1 MSLKLYE
8 ITEKYQQV
16 FSMIDEYYD
25 ENGEINP
32 KILMKLDDIA
42 ELAENKAIAVAS
54 FIKNAEAER
63 AAIEVAKRAMADR
76 ESRLNNKVNYLME
89 YLKTNMEACGISEI
103 TRSPYFTIK
112 LKKCPLSVDVI
123 NEKELPVQYLKVKE
137 VITPD
142 KIKMKEDLIAGVLI
156 QGAALKQNTRV
167 EIR

>member
-1 MSLKLYE
+1 M
-8 ITEKYQQV
+8 
-16 FSMIDEYYD
+16 D
-25 ENGEINP
+25 
-32 KILMKLDDIA
+32 
-42 ELAENKAIAVAS
+42 
-54 FIKNAEAER
+54 
-63 AAIEVAKRAMADR
+63 
-76 ESRLNNKVNYLME
+76 

-123 NEKELPVQYLKVKE
+123 NEKELPVQYLRVKE

>member
-16 FSMIDEYYD
+16 FNMVDEYYD

-54 FIKNAEAER
+54 FIKNADAER
-63 AAIEVAKRAMADR
+63 AAIEMAKKAMADR
-76 ESRLNNKVNYLME
+76 ESRLNQKVNYLMD
-89 YLKTNMEACGISEI
+89 YLKTNMEACGIHEI

-112 LKKCPLSVDVI
+112 LKKCPLSVDIIDEKVI
-123 NEKELPVQYLKVKE
+123 PPQYTKVKQT
-137 VITPD
+137 VTPD
-142 KIKMKEDLIAGVLI
+142 KIKMKEELLAGVLI
-156 QGAALKQNTRV
+156 PGVSLKQNTRV
-167 EIR
+167 EIK